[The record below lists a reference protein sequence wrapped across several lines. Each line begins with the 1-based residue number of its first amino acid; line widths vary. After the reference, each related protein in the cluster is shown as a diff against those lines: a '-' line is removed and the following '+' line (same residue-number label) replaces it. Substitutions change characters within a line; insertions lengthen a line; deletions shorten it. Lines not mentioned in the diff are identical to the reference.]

1 LKKLSDYVIDFV
13 ARTGVRHIFMLT
25 GGGSMHLTD
34 SVGRNPDLEYICCL
48 HEQACAFA
56 AEAYAEY
63 TANLGVALVTTGPG
77 GTNTVTGV
85 AAAWLESASCLFLS
99 GQAKRADLIGSTGVR
114 SMGQQEVD
122 IVSVVKPI
130 TKYAKTIVDPD
141 TIRYELEK
149 AVYLAT
155 HGRRGP
161 VWIDIPLDVQAA
173 SIDENALEG
182 FNPPAQLAH
191 DELSIQVSQ
200 AIDLYNRSERPVLF
214 LGNGARAAH
223 IKGLVQKLID
233 TLQIPVLVT
242 WKIVD
247 AVPNDCEFY
256 AGRPGAI
263 GQRAAN
269 FTQQNSDW
277 IMVIGARLDRPQ
289 TAFSYKNFARA
300 AAKVLVDVDP
310 AEIAKFDAPIDVPV
324 SSDASQFIEEFLRQA
339 SKIVKRSRSCWL
351 NRTRDWQSKY
361 PVVLQEY
368 WNTQDVVNTYVLM
381 DVLSDELSAAD
392 LLVPGSSGPCSDIF
406 MQAFRLRSGQRV
418 VNAPGLGAMGTGL
431 PGSIGACLASGRKR
445 TVCVNG
451 DGGFQLN
458 IQELETVRRLELP
471 IKYFILCNGGYGS
484 IMATQRNYF
493 QGRFT
498 GSDPSSHLTLPDIRR
513 VANAY
518 GIPTAHIHD
527 HGEIR
532 NQVRAVLAQPGPVI
546 CAVDVSPDER
556 TAPRVISKVQADG
569 SIVSYPMEDMW
580 PFLDRDEFQAN
591 MVVPAAE
598 EQ

>member
-1 LKKLSDYVIDFV
+1 
-13 ARTGVRHIFMLT
+13 
-25 GGGSMHLTD
+25 
-34 SVGRNPDLEYICCL
+34 
-48 HEQACAFA
+48 
-56 AEAYAEY
+56 
-63 TANLGVALVTTGPG
+63 
-77 GTNTVTGV
+77 
-85 AAAWLESASCLFLS
+85 
-99 GQAKRADLIGSTGVR
+99 
-114 SMGQQEVD
+114 
-122 IVSVVKPI
+122 
-130 TKYAKTIVDPD
+130 
-141 TIRYELEK
+141 
-149 AVYLAT
+149 
-155 HGRRGP
+155 
-161 VWIDIPLDVQAA
+161 
-173 SIDENALEG
+173 
-182 FNPPAQLAH
+182 
-191 DELSIQVSQ
+191 
-200 AIDLYNRSERPVLF
+200 
-214 LGNGARAAH
+214 
-223 IKGLVQKLID
+223 
-233 TLQIPVLVT
+233 
-242 WKIVD
+242 
-247 AVPNDCEFY
+247 
-256 AGRPGAI
+256 
-263 GQRAAN
+263 
-269 FTQQNSDW
+269 
-277 IMVIGARLDRPQ
+277 
-289 TAFSYKNFARA
+289 
-300 AAKVLVDVDP
+300 
-310 AEIAKFDAPIDVPV
+310 
-324 SSDASQFIEEFLRQA
+324 
-339 SKIVKRSRSCWL
+339 
-351 NRTRDWQSKY
+351 
-361 PVVLQEY
+361 
-368 WNTQDVVNTYVLM
+368 
-381 DVLSDELSAAD
+381 
-392 LLVPGSSGPCSDIF
+392 
-406 MQAFRLRSGQRV
+406 
-418 VNAPGLGAMGTGL
+418 MGTGL